1 MAAISFREDELIQS
15 LETLGI
21 LPEKVACIV
30 KFLPDAQIHN
40 KSASVQV
47 MAWCQLSEN
56 PLPKP
61 MSTSTYI

>member
-1 MAAISFREDELIQS
+1 MAAILFREDELIQS

-47 MAWCQLSEN
+47 MAWCQ
-56 PLPKP
+56 
-61 MSTSTYI
+61 